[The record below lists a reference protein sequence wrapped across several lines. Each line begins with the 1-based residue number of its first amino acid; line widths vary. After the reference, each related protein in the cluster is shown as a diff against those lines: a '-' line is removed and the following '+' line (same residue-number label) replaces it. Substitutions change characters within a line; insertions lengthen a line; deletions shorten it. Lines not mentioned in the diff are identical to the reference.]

1 MGLKGKAMEKD
12 FNKGQGMTRTSGTTP
27 AAEEMRQNEKPTVRY
42 ASDEQF
48 NKAHK
53 KAMKVHA
60 GLFRRLA
67 Q

>member
-1 MGLKGKAMEKD
+1 MEKD
-12 FNKGQGMTRTSGTTP
+12 FNKGHSTTRASETAP
-27 AAEEMRQNEKPTVRY
+27 VAEDMRQNKKPSVRY